1 LGAVITKN
9 VRRRFLNMSEQAYI
23 ADIYLRLSKQDGD
36 NVESD
41 SIANQRALILDWL
54 KGHPEIRLHKIKIDD
69 GRSGV
74 DFNRPAFNEMI
85 DDIKEGLANTVIVKD
100 FSRFGRNYIESGKYI
115 QVIFPRSGV
124 RFIAVN
130 ENYDSLTVQGYT
142 GNIIVP
148 FKNMVNDAYCADIS
162 VKVRSHLE
170 IKRKKGDFVGA
181 FAVYGYMKD
190 AENKNRLVIDDFA
203 ADVVRDMY
211 KWKLEG
217 VSCQGIAERL
227 NQNGVLSPME
237 YKRFCGLRYSTTFK
251 VNRTAVWQSVS
262 VKRILTN
269 PVYIGVLEQ
278 GKRTRPN
285 YKVRK
290 HVHLPKEQWV
300 CSENA
305 HEPIID
311 SAVFETVRGLLKQ
324 DTRAV
329 KSGGNVFPL
338 SGVIFCG
345 DCGAAMLRKTN
356 AYKGARYPYYVCGK
370 HRADT
375 SVCTTH
381 NISANECENAV
392 LSALRLHTSA
402 VLDVEKALACAE
414 SMKYQQDGVRKLTA
428 RLEAKQDEIK
438 KYNDFRLSLYESYRE
453 GVIPKE
459 DFLAFKASYDEK
471 LKDAEAAA
479 RQLREDIEKTAAG
492 EADSRDWIGKF
503 RAYSDCA
510 ALERKTVAELVD
522 SVIVYEGG
530 RIEVRFRFYN
540 EFERLQNA
548 AKGAA

>member
-1 LGAVITKN
+1 
-9 VRRRFLNMSEQAYI
+9 MSEQNYI
-23 ADIYLRLSKQDGD
+23 ADVYLRLSKQDGD

-41 SIANQRALILDWL
+41 SIGNQRALILDWL
-54 KGHPEIRLHKIKIDD
+54 KAHPEIRLYKIRIDD

-74 DFNRPAFNEMI
+74 DFQRPAFIEMI
-85 DDIKEGLANTVIVKD
+85 EDIRAGLVNTVIVKD

-115 QVIFPRSGV
+115 QVMFPRSGV

-181 FAVYGYMKD
+181 FAVYGYMK
-190 AENKNRLVIDDFA
+190 AESDKNKLVIDGFA
-203 ADVVRDMY
+203 ADVVRDIY

-217 VSCQGIAERL
+217 VSSQGIAERL
-227 NQNGVLSPME
+227 NHNGILSPME
-237 YKRFCGLRYSTTFK
+237 YKRFVGLRYSSSFK
-251 VNRTAVWQSVS
+251 VNRTAVWQSAT

-269 PVYIGVLEQ
+269 AVYTGVLEQ
-278 GKRTRPN
+278 GKRAKPN
-285 YKVRK
+285 YKVRR
-290 HVHLPKEQWV
+290 HVYLPKEQWI
-300 CSENA
+300 CAENA
-305 HEPIID
+305 HEPIIARD
-311 SAVFETVRGLLKQ
+311 TFDTVQELLKQ

-329 KSGGNVFPL
+329 KSGENVFPL

-345 DCGAAMLRKTN
+345 DCGAAMIRKTN
-356 AYKGARYPYYVCGK
+356 TAKGVRYPYYVCGK

-375 SVCTTH
+375 AVCSTH
-381 NISANECENAV
+381 NISATDVENAV
-392 LSALRLHTSA
+392 LTALRLHTSA
-402 VLDVEKALACAE
+402 VLDVEKALVCAE
-414 SMKYQQDGVRKLTA
+414 SMKYRQDGVRKLTA

-438 KYNDFRLSLYESYRE
+438 KYNGLRLSLYEDYRE

-459 DFLAFKASYDEK
+459 DFLAFKASYDTK
-471 LKDAEAAA
+471 LADAEAAVN
-479 RQLREDIEKTAAG
+479 QLREDIEKLAAG
-492 EADSRDWIGKF
+492 EAESHDWINKF
-503 RAYSDCA
+503 RACA
-510 ALERKTVAELVD
+510 DSETLERKTVAELID

-530 RIEVRFRFYN
+530 RIEVKFRFYN

-548 AKGAA
+548 AKEVA